1 MERPWG
7 QAGLR
12 VVVDE
17 PGKSWVVENC
27 DGGVGPGRRGEW
39 GKSGG
44 KRGSVVQTE
53 KGRLRR

>member
-1 MERPWG
+1 M
-7 QAGLR
+7 R

-44 KRGSVVQTE
+44 KRGSMVQTE